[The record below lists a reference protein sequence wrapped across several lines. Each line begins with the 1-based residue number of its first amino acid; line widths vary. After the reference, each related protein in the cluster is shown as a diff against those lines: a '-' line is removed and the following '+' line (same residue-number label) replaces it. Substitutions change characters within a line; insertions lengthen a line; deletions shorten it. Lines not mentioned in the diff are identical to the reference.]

1 MNDKQKKCLWAG
13 IALIVAMGLFPP
25 WVCERETK
33 IAFGHGE
40 WKSITEPGPYSWIGD
55 PPGKINSQGYLYIR
69 PKFVDLYR
77 LGIQYFVVSVVTA
90 GLIITLRDK
99 KGGKIFKDITTA
111 EEKPETKPFDC
122 GLDTETYDDKLVAT
136 LNKIGADF
144 QARIEKL
151 EKS

>member
-13 IALIVAMGLFPP
+13 IALIVVMGLFPP
-25 WVCERETK
+25 WVVESREVNRLGYDRGYEYKYT
-33 IAFGHGE
+33 
-40 WKSITEPGPYSWIGD
+40 TESGPYSWIGS
-55 PPGKINSQGYLYIR
+55 PPSR
-69 PKFVDLYR
+69 AKFVDLYR
-77 LGIQYFVVSVVTA
+77 LGIQYFVVAVVIA
-90 GLIITLRDK
+90 ALFITLRDK
-99 KGGKIFKDITTA
+99 KGEKIFKDITTA
-111 EEKPETKPFDC
+111 EEKSETKPFDC